1 MSEALFSAV
10 SMAAII
16 SFLVAAALAPSPK
29 INRASLIVEIAGIL
43 ALLMALI
50 GLGGVFLTGAPIAGA
65 DGGKGL
71 AAFLRIDALS
81 AIMFTLVSFV
91 GLVVLRYSRNYLAG
105 DPRQPI
111 FLSRLCLTLASVTLL
126 VTAGD
131 VFVLFGAWVAT
142 SLTLHQL
149 LVYRHERSAAIIA
162 ARKKFIVARVG
173 DAALGVA
180 AVLLATTFGSSN
192 ISEILTAAEAARAAD
207 DATVGA
213 GVAAMLIAAAAAL
226 KSAQFPTHG
235 WLTEV
240 METPTPVSALL
251 HAGVVNAGGFLVIR
265 FADVMLI
272 STPAMHALALI
283 GGFTALF
290 GSIVMLTQTSVKA
303 SLAYSTIAQMGFMLL
318 QCGLGAFASATL
330 HLVAHSLYKAHAF
343 LSSGRIVNAI
353 KSKQKAPAPN
363 SVLVFASFI
372 GALGIYY
379 AIAAMFGG
387 VAKSPA
393 ILTLGALFIMG
404 TFIFL
409 TDAARKAA
417 VFVRAL
423 AITVLASVSYFAL
436 QTATA
441 AIMKGAVPPPPAPD
455 VTGLSV
461 MGITLISFGAV
472 TLVQI
477 LSPARAGRMA
487 QTAYV
492 HAANGL
498 YANALFDRL
507 VGALRLRR
515 NAISSGDVTS

>member
-1 MSEALFSAV
+1 MPEALFSAI

-29 INRASLIVEIAGIL
+29 INRASFIVELAGAFAL
-43 ALLMALI
+43 AMALI
-50 GLGGVFLTGAPIAGA
+50 GLGGVFLTEAPVADA

-105 DPRQPI
+105 DSRQPV
-111 FLSRLCLTLASVTLL
+111 FLSRLCLTLASVTAL

-131 VFVLFGAWVAT
+131 VFVLLGAWIAT
-142 SLTLHQL
+142 SLTLHSL

-162 ARKKFIVARVG
+162 ARKKFIVARIG
-173 DAALGVA
+173 DVALGVA
-180 AVLLATTFGSSN
+180 AVLLVTTFGSSN
-192 ISEILTAAEAARAAD
+192 ISEILTAAEAARAAGE
-207 DATVGA
+207 APLGA
-213 GVAAMLIAAAAAL
+213 GVAAILIAVAAAL

-251 HAGVVNAGGFLVIR
+251 HAGIVNAGGFLVIR

-272 STPAMHALALI
+272 STPAMHGLALI

-303 SLAYSTIAQMGFMLL
+303 SLAYSTVAQMGFMLL

-353 KSKQKAPAPN
+353 KAKQKVPAPN
-363 SVLVFASFI
+363 PALVFASFI

-379 AIAAMFGG
+379 AIGAQFGG
-387 VAKSPA
+387 AVAESPA

-417 VFVRAL
+417 VFLRAL
-423 AITVLASVSYFAL
+423 AITTLASLSYFAL
-436 QTATA
+436 QTAAA
-441 AIMKGAVPPPPAPD
+441 AIMEGAAPQPQTPD
-455 VTGLSV
+455 AAGLAV
-461 MGITLISFGAV
+461 MGIALVSFGAV

-477 LSPARAGRMA
+477 LSPAKAGRIA

-492 HAANGL
+492 HTANGF

-507 VGALRLRR
+507 IGALRLRR
-515 NAISSGDVTS
+515 NAI